1 MFLPNFRYLCCLHIL
16 VSITY
21 CVVFIFVCLSSSCVL
36 CIVVSNT
43 CCVMFFICLSSSCVL
58 CMVVSN
64 TCYVVLC
71 VWFAFVLCLV
81 YQMLP
86 VSLECSLL
94 ITSSVSLMF
103 IVNINYAFS
112 YSILKK
118 DWYLCAIN
126 KNGHIWFS
134 VHKEFL

>member
-1 MFLPNFRYLCCLHIL
+1 MFLPNFRYLCCLRIL
-16 VSITY
+16 VSNTY
-21 CVVFIFVCLSSSCVL
+21 CVVFFCLFDFVL

-94 ITSSVSLMF
+94 IASSVSLMF

-118 DWYLCAIN
+118 D
-126 KNGHIWFS
+126 
-134 VHKEFL
+134 